1 MVAKLTFV
9 WLQMAVYGMAQSIP
23 DRSIVGDITCLFL
36 DSLYFTPKELINES
50 LQNGHI

>member
-1 MVAKLTFV
+1 MVGKRSFV

-36 DSLYFTPKELINES
+36 DSLYFTPKEINES
-50 LQNGHI
+50 QQNGHI